1 MLNSGKKIPLRATK
15 KINILTL
22 VLPEKQFLNETINH
36 NLPPPPPPCK
46 LNGRSLNETSF
57 NHSKSLVCFICLL
70 VDMLLK
76 FQLIVN

>member
-36 NLPPPPPPCK
+36 NPPCK

-57 NHSKSLVCFICLL
+57 NHSKSLVCFFCLL